1 MPSIGLFKRAEALV
15 PRSVSTHLS
24 GVVQR
29 GIVRT
34 SYGTYIVYGI
44 QRVAFRA
51 GIETTNIFLTGIVS
65 FYIVMLFAAIL
76 VGLFKGACELAAKAR
91 WIKSDAFS
99 DFRNGWS
106 KSLPCPELYSQKWV
120 GKC

>member
-1 MPSIGLFKRAEALV
+1 MPRPVPNLV
-15 PRSVSTHLS
+15 T
-24 GVVQR
+24 GVVQHE
-29 GIVRT
+29 IVRT

-65 FYIVMLFAAIL
+65 FYVVMLFAAIL
-76 VGLFKGACELAAKAR
+76 VGLFKGACELAVKAR
-91 WIKSDAFS
+91 LIKSDAFL

-106 KSLPCPELYSQKWV
+106 KPLTLSRAV
-120 GKC
+120 